1 MLYLGEAY
9 THLHEGRVEI
19 YFVKTTLDTPDRDLN
34 LPIIDCLF
42 YSESHDLDHVT
53 TKAGAPP
60 PLPRQYRGY
69 AGNTGYIKKCVS
81 SSESLSDQCTSERE
95 GTSFREE
102 LTNKEKVIL
111 QSCSM
116 KLLVI
121 VIAVVV
127 TLVTADDYDE
137 EREKRQSAFYQQ
149 QARSP
154 GPQRFG
160 PPQGFRSSPAD
171 EEEDEGLSR
180 NTVTPSPL
188 LLVYRPRAPQDSV
201 GDYQNALPVR
211 GNPQQPQVRRP
222 GPPPPPG
229 RGPLPQGQEELL
241 EEELEEEKP
250 DRLSVLLPQSKFDCT
265 TKNTGYYADEG
276 LNCEVFHYCHDN
288 AKHSWVCPEGFLFHQ
303 VHLICMPPSGEN
315 ICKQSSQYHFVND
328 YLYKP
333 VNAEE
338 AQNNINVSLRYSER
352 YYPETYYE
360 EGEDRPDQ
368 PIQRAP
374 AVQRVPIQNYNQL
387 QIATAAPPRAK
398 PVQFQTSLR
407 PQQQFV
413 TPSQLRQQSPNQVFH
428 SPEEVNIPL
437 QQRRPFLT
445 TPSPPQR
452 NYQPVREEEEYEYDE
467 GPFRG

>member
-1 MLYLGEAY
+1 MSNEPLLQHAKVCSCFCDPRARYESGGGMSRVCDSDVETRPQKQEETIPQSLRLNARTDYRHIY
-9 THLHEGRVEI
+9 TKG
-19 YFVKTTLDTPDRDLN
+19 
-34 LPIIDCLF
+34 
-42 YSESHDLDHVT
+42 
-53 TKAGAPP
+53 
-60 PLPRQYRGY
+60 
-69 AGNTGYIKKCVS
+69 
-81 SSESLSDQCTSERE
+81 
-95 GTSFREE
+95 
-102 LTNKEKVIL
+102 
-111 QSCSM
+111 M

-160 PPQGFRSSPAD
+160 PPQAFRSSPAD

-188 LLVYRPRAPQDSV
+188 LVTRQQQPAQQLVYRPRAPQDSV

>member
-1 MLYLGEAY
+1 
-9 THLHEGRVEI
+9 
-19 YFVKTTLDTPDRDLN
+19 
-34 LPIIDCLF
+34 
-42 YSESHDLDHVT
+42 
-53 TKAGAPP
+53 
-60 PLPRQYRGY
+60 
-69 AGNTGYIKKCVS
+69 
-81 SSESLSDQCTSERE
+81 
-95 GTSFREE
+95 
-102 LTNKEKVIL
+102 
-111 QSCSM
+111 M

-149 QARSP
+149 QTRSP

-160 PPQGFRSSPAD
+160 PPQGFRSSPVD

-188 LLVYRPRAPQDSV
+188 HVTRQQQPAQQLVYRPRAPQDSV

-229 RGPLPQGQEELL
+229 RAPLPQGQEELL

-360 EGEDRPDQ
+360 EGEDRPEQ

>member
-1 MLYLGEAY
+1 MTSALANYATEVGCTYKLCRKRTGEKQ
-9 THLHEGRVEI
+9 LNNRV
-19 YFVKTTLDTPDRDLN
+19 TWQT
-34 LPIIDCLF
+34 C
-42 YSESHDLDHVT
+42 
-53 TKAGAPP
+53 APP
-60 PLPRQYRGY
+60 PLPQQYRGY

-102 LTNKEKVIL
+102 QTNKEKVIL

-188 LLVYRPRAPQDSV
+188 LVTRQQQPAQQLVYRPRAPQDSV

-276 LNCEVFHYCHDN
+276 LNCEVFHYCQDN